1 MTLYNYL
8 EDSKS
13 AAQVLNEA
21 VDRLYNLDQKKGKYS
36 RALGYLI
43 RQNIN
48 YQEKQGNGQRVTEM
62 LEILHK
68 YAVWFTWWQRLYSS
82 LICRLYPNDTN
93 TLSKLI
99 VHYLKSDPERAN
111 LLAQKLPSIKQLA
124 EGVDADTI
132 ESTFGKRVPKPDKP
146 VEK

>member
-21 VDRLYNLDQKKGKYS
+21 VDRLYNLDRTKGKYS

-43 RQNIN
+43 RQNII

-68 YAVWFTWWQRLYSS
+68 YNLQLESLQNLCFSLVDFIQMIRILY
-82 LICRLYPNDTN
+82 RN
-93 TLSKLI
+93 
-99 VHYLKSDPERAN
+99 
-111 LLAQKLPSIKQLA
+111 
-124 EGVDADTI
+124 
-132 ESTFGKRVPKPDKP
+132 
-146 VEK
+146 